1 MAIEKTIKINVE
13 SSQADSGLKALQNQ
27 LKKTDNEAEKLNET
41 TATTSKQGNVF
52 SKMSGGLQELVPG
65 FSGAVAGGQNMLKT
79 MWALVANPIGA
90 VIAAIVLGLGLLYKA
105 FASTNDGA
113 DKIEQTLAGL
123 SAIVDI
129 LRDRVLKVGEALFKF
144 FTGDLKGAMAAG
156 KESVKGFGDEVSKE
170 FKKAR
175 DATRYLQEVE
185 DSLRSLGESR
195 AKLNRDLA
203 ATKEIITDENAT
215 FAEKRKAINEVRIAE
230 EKQTQAELENAKK
243 KLKAIADLNK
253 LSDTSDEDLKK
264 ESDAKIALYNIEQE
278 QAVNRRAVR
287 KQELTLNRQ
296 EAAEKKAI
304 QDEYNSKL
312 KEANDKEKERLKE
325 VASANKKRLE
335 ELAAE
340 REKEIA
346 DLIAFRTK
354 MFQLESDLR
363 FQDYDRKKQDLVDFN
378 KFVSDEGEKEF
389 KDKQDKIEKE
399 KAWEESISN
408 TKISLANNTFNLLS
422 ALAKKGSALSK
433 ALAITEIVREQVKS
447 VSATISATTIA
458 NAKAVAASPLTLGQ
472 PFVGLNTAA
481 SIVGIAASVAG
492 AGAAIKNI
500 LSDSKSASG
509 NFGGQSQ
516 ESSAPSAPSFNL
528 VQGTASNQIA
538 QSLAQSNA
546 PIKAYVVSTDMTTNQ
561 SLDRNILNNSRIG

>member
-1 MAIEKTIKINVE
+1 MAIEKTIKINVD
-13 SSQADSGLKALQNQ
+13 SSDADGGLIALQNQ
-27 LKKTDNEAEKLNET
+27 LKKTDKAVDNINN
-41 TATTSKQGNVF
+41 TSQDLIKTNKG
-52 SKMSGGLQELVPG
+52 
-65 FSGAVAGGQNMLKT
+65 VAGAFKESSVSVLENGGAMGILNTVTGGYAQIVKDSVESLGLFTAGSKIHTAATEVQTFVTNGATAATKALR
-79 MWALVANPIGA
+79 ASLVATGIGA
-90 VIAAIVLGLGLLYKA
+90 VVLLITALVVAMSNLEDETMQAERAQRMFNLQIKNSEELLSSELDAIEFNTKAMTLRAQIAGKSETELRKIEKEASEDRFKA
-105 FASTNDGA
+105 FKTEEQRLLALQSQRGLSVEASEKINEALRKNTANFNKEIQKIALDKLTQEKDNA
-113 DKIEQTLAGL
+113 DKSRENEKKLIEEKT
-123 SAIVDI
+123 
-129 LRDRVLKVGEALFKF
+129 
-144 FTGDLKGAMAAG
+144 
-156 KESVKGFGDEVSKE
+156 
-170 FKKAR
+170 
-175 DATRYLQEVE
+175 
-185 DSLRSLGESR
+185 
-195 AKLNRDLA
+195 KLN
-203 ATKEIITDENAT
+203 DEA
-215 FAEKRKAINEVRIAE
+215 RKLAE
-230 EKQTQAELENAKK
+230 EKEAKR
-243 KLKAIADLNK
+243 L
-253 LSDTSDEDLKK
+253 EDLK
-264 ESDAKIALYNIEQE
+264 IA
-278 QAVNRRAVR
+278 
-287 KQELTLNRQ
+287 
-296 EAAEKKAI
+296 
-304 QDEYNSKL
+304 
-312 KEANDKEKERLKE
+312 
-325 VASANKKRLE
+325 
-335 ELAAE
+335 
-340 REKEIA
+340 REKELE

-378 KFVSDEGEKEF
+378 KFVSDEAEKEF
-389 KDKQDKIEKE
+389 KEKQDKIEKE

-408 TKISLANNTFNLLS
+408 TKVSLANNTFNLLS